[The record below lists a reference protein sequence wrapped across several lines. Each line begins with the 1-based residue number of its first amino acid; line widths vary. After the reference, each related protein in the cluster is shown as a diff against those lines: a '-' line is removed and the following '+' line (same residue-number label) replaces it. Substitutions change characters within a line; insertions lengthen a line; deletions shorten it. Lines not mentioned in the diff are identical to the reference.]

1 MINASRMKR
10 KQLTA
15 PRVNIIKLRG
25 PREEERKNI
34 PVAVAFCVRV
44 PRSPSAPL
52 DVNIRS
58 FRRKITRRDINQRDQ
73 RCVSTPGPPGPL
85 RSRVLCSTKARHLR
99 RRQDKSRKVVRAR
112 ARARLISEISV
123 YRASSMTQSPPK
135 RAEYIGGAPSGVP
148 N

>member
-25 PREEERKNI
+25 RAREEERKSI
-34 PVAVAFCVRV
+34 PVAVSRSAKPRARLSTLTFVHFAEKLRGGTLISAISGAFPFRV
-44 PRSPSAPL
+44 PR
-52 DVNIRS
+52 
-58 FRRKITRRDINQRDQ
+58 
-73 RCVSTPGPPGPL
+73 GPAG
-85 RSRVLCSTKARHLR
+85 LCSTKARHLR
-99 RRQDKSRKVVRAR
+99 RREDKSRKVVRAR

-123 YRASSMTQSPPK
+123 YRASFMTQSPPK
-135 RAEYIGGAPSGVP
+135 RAGYIGVMPSGVP